1 MSGASITY
9 YGMGVWRSTDQRPGT
24 ACDPQRS
31 STSWRTRSSSWGSN
45 PDEDPPRLLAIGPDD
60 SGNLLEV
67 IWLELAGARRLVI
80 HAMKLRPAFYA
91 LRPPGETT

>member
-1 MSGASITY
+1 M
-9 YGMGVWRSTDQRPGT
+9 RP
-24 ACDPQRS
+24 AAIEHVLAHAIVVVELE
-31 STSWRTRSSSWGSN
+31 

-91 LRPPGETT
+91 LLPPGETT